1 MGRICDS
8 LFCSRLFLGLS
19 LLGLAA
25 CGGGG
30 DGGSVVVGPSPPV
43 VRSTAAAADASAVA
57 LTVTPMVTFS
67 ETMDGSSLTPSTFT
81 LATGAVSVGGSVST
95 LGAITT
101 FRPTA
106 ALLPNTRYTA
116 TVASGVKTLAG
127 GVLAASHSWSFTTE
141 SQTWSGVLQ
150 RGTVATDSARAVA
163 VDGSGSVYLAGSTL
177 GGLDGNLNLGGEDL
191 FLVKYDATGVRQ
203 WTRQVG
209 SAASDSANAV
219 AVDAAGNIYLAGSTL
234 GVLPGPGNS
243 SAGGEDLIVFKYDS
257 SGVLLW
263 SRQFGSVGSDVARG
277 VAVDA
282 GGNLYLA
289 GSTFGTL
296 LPGVGNSNAGG
307 EDLFLIK
314 YDGTGAL
321 QWTHQ
326 FGSVGADRAFAVAVG
341 SSGEI
346 FVAGSTLGALPGN
359 ANAGGS
365 DNFLIAYAADGSRQW
380 VRQFGTVA
388 FDAAQAL
395 ATDGVGGIYLGGV
408 TSGSFDGN
416 ANAGGSDLLLAKY
429 DRSGVR
435 LWSRQLGSAGS
446 DAVLGLG
453 AEGQGGAYFTGST
466 SGGLDGNLSS
476 GGEDLV
482 LVKYDGLGNKQWSRQ
497 LGTAGTE
504 QGRAVAVDRGGN
516 ALVVGGTTG
525 TLPGNLSAGSED
537 LFVAKYDTSGTLQ

>member
-30 DGGSVVVGPSPPV
+30 DGGSVVVGPTPPV
-43 VRSTAAAADASAVA
+43 VRSTAAAPDASAVA

-67 ETMDGSSLTPSTFT
+67 EAMDGTSLTPSTFT
-81 LATGAVSVGGSVST
+81 LAAGAVSVGGSVST
-95 LGAITT
+95 QGAITT

-127 GVLAASHSWSFTTE
+127 IFLPASHSWSFTTE
-141 SQTWSGVLQ
+141 SQTWSGVAQ

-219 AVDAAGNIYLAGSTL
+219 AVDGAGNVYLAGSTL
-234 GVLPGPGNS
+234 GVLPGTGNS
-243 SAGGEDLIVFKYDS
+243 SAGGEDLILLKYDS

-263 SRQFGSVGSDVARG
+263 SRQFVSVGSDVARG

-282 GGNLYLA
+282 GGNVYLA
-289 GSTFGTL
+289 GSTFGT

-307 EDLFLIK
+307 EDLFLVK

-321 QWTHQ
+321 LWTRQ
-326 FGSVGADRAFAVAVG
+326 LGSVGADRAFAVAVG

-359 ANAGGS
+359 SNVGGS
-365 DNFLIAYAADGSRQW
+365 DHFLIAFAADGSRLW
-380 VRQFGTVA
+380 IRQFGTVA
-388 FDAAQAL
+388 FDAAQTL

-416 ANAGGSDLLLAKY
+416 VNAGGSDLMVAKY
-429 DRSGVR
+429 DRSGAR
-435 LWSRQLGSAGS
+435 LWSRQLGSVGS

-453 AEGQGGAYFTGST
+453 AEGQGGAYLTGST

-482 LVKYDGLGNKQWSRQ
+482 VVKYDGLGNKQWSRQ
-497 LGTAGTE
+497 FGTAGTE

-516 ALVVGGTTG
+516 AFVAGGTTG
-525 TLPGNLSAGSED
+525 ALPNLLNAGGED
-537 LFVAKYDTSGTLQ
+537 LLLLKYDTSGTRQ

>member
-141 SQTWSGVLQ
+141 SQSWSGVLQ
-150 RGTVATDSARAVA
+150 SGTVSADSANGVA
-163 VDGSGSVYLAGSTL
+163 IDGSGNVYLTGSTQGGL
-177 GGLDGNLNLGGEDL
+177 GGNFNLGGEDL
-191 FLVKYDATGVRQ
+191 FLIKYDPAGVRE
-203 WTRQVG
+203 WTRQFG
-209 SAASDSANAV
+209 TAAADVANAV
-219 AVDAAGNIYLAGSTL
+219 AVDGTGNIYLVGSTL
-234 GVLPGPGNS
+234 GTLAGNV
-243 SAGGEDLIVFKYDS
+243 SAGGKDLVLLKYSS
-257 SGVLLW
+257 SGVLVW
-263 SRQFGSVGSDVARG
+263 SRQFGSFASDEAKG
-277 VAVDA
+277 VAVDT
-282 GGNLYLA
+282 GGNIYVV
-289 GSTFGTL
+289 GSTFGS
-296 LPGVGNSNAGG
+296 LPGNVTAGS
-307 EDLFLIK
+307 EDLFLLK

-453 AEGQGGAYFTGST
+453 AEGQGGAYLTGST